1 MGDPAVSH
9 QERDAS
15 LLQRQSRVQ
24 QHGLHQVQQQDSPKT
39 DSHGLDFSNIQIKLP
54 TPVIPKHAANC
65 LFCDSKFLFKKCLTS
80 AKGCQW
86 DNFNNSHTYGQWT
99 FPHTYGQSNL

>member
-1 MGDPAVSH
+1 MYKTLSIPLLDVGDPAVSH

-39 DSHGLDFSNIQIKLP
+39 DSHGLDFSTIQTKVQ

-65 LFCDSKFLFKKCLTS
+65 LFCDSKFLFKKVLQISERLS
-80 AKGCQW
+80 AG
-86 DNFNNSHTYGQWT
+86 
-99 FPHTYGQSNL
+99 